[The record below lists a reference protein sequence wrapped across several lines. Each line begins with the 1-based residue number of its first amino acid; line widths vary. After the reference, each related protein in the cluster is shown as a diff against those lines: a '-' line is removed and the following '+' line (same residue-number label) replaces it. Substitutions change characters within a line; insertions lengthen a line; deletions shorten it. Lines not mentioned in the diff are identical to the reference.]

1 MLDALTLLQQQIQ
14 QVWGNLQECLMLQT
28 ERDDTAPN
36 LAYILLEEEFD
47 ALVSRKWGPLAKI
60 RN

>member
-1 MLDALTLLQQQIQ
+1 
-14 QVWGNLQECLMLQT
+14 MLQT

-47 ALVSRKWGPLAKI
+47 ALVSRKCT
-60 RN
+60 R

>member
-1 MLDALTLLQQQIQ
+1 
-14 QVWGNLQECLMLQT
+14 MLQT

-47 ALVSRKWGPLAKI
+47 ALVSRKWGPLAKKFGI
-60 RN
+60 ELAEIQLILIIYKRYRRRQEYF

>member
-1 MLDALTLLQQQIQ
+1 
-14 QVWGNLQECLMLQT
+14 MLQT

-47 ALVSRKWGPLAKI
+47 ALVSQMGPVS
-60 RN
+60 